1 MRQCASLIEPHNESG
16 KWKHIWTHCHVMD
29 DATLSLL
36 LSFLL
41 SPDGKIFFGDNV
53 KVGLLKFETEKSRI
67 IFWVSYVYKIHGIT
81 YDMVESH
88 MVTSIKIDCQS
99 AMPFSKVPLNC
110 GGHPIDQKLFLIG
123 DFLVINWVNRTL
135 RPFDIRLGSGTLP
148 YLRWS
153 MLLPCYNNLI
163 EVAMSCQNKRF
174 EFDSC
179 RICRWKTIIF
189 VMSSLPSCG

>member
-1 MRQCASLIEPHNESG
+1 
-16 KWKHIWTHCHVMD
+16 MD

-67 IFWVSYVYKIHGIT
+67 IFWVSYAYQIHGIT
-81 YDMVESH
+81 YDMAESH

-123 DFLVINWVNRTL
+123 DFLVI
-135 RPFDIRLGSGTLP
+135 RLGQPNITAIRHSIGEWDSPVSSSVHVTA
-148 YLRWS
+148 
-153 MLLPCYNNLI
+153 LLQQFN
-163 EVAMSCQNKRF
+163 
-174 EFDSC
+174 
-179 RICRWKTIIF
+179 
-189 VMSSLPSCG
+189 